1 VQDIGDSKIGHL
13 SLKVKIWIY
22 LVKTMS
28 LDKIIT
34 MNNSNHVTGQM
45 EKCMYVLLLLH
56 NVSSE

>member
-1 VQDIGDSKIGHL
+1 
-13 SLKVKIWIY
+13 
-22 LVKTMS
+22 MS